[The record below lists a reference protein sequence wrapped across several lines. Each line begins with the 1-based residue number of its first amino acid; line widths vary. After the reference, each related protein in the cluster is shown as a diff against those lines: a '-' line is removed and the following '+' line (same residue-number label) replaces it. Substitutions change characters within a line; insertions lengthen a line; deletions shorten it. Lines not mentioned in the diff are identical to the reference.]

1 MSALDELKE
10 AAISQQD
17 LEARG
22 FKLIQ
27 LHESDSLVDQPI
39 QEAEIREV
47 EDEQQLI
54 IETETESMDPSTK
67 DSSELN
73 HEDGAEV
80 ADFATGKAYR
90 VEALLDAKLKKGKQ
104 LAFLVHWSGYDPS
117 EATWEPRC
125 NLIGCDELVADFFA
139 SNPVKASKLKVALGS
154 AKKKTSVV
162 SEKNRPDALAPN
174 HSNQKEQRP
183 SSSRVDSTTIS
194 CDFSPY
200 RFCPSQGRC

>member
-67 DSSELN
+67 DSSELSQRVLS
-73 HEDGAEV
+73 HLTAPGA
-80 ADFATGKAYR
+80 TWMQQIMRMGPR
-90 VEALLDAKLKKGKQ
+90 WPTSLPAKLIE
-104 LAFLVHWSGYDPS
+104 W
-117 EATWEPRC
+117 
-125 NLIGCDELVADFFA
+125 
-139 SNPVKASKLKVALGS
+139 
-154 AKKKTSVV
+154 
-162 SEKNRPDALAPN
+162 RP
-174 HSNQKEQRP
+174 
-183 SSSRVDSTTIS
+183 
-194 CDFSPY
+194 F
-200 RFCPSQGRC
+200 